1 MKFYVHINPTSHAG
15 SHVPAD
21 HTISK
26 LKENLLQQVHGYVEN
41 KFYNRFLYF
50 LKSVQIFISY
60 MLE

>member
-1 MKFYVHINPTSHAG
+1 MKFYVHINPISHAG

-26 LKENLLQQVHGYVEN
+26 PKENLLQQVHGYVEN
-41 KFYNRFLYF
+41 KFYNQFLYF
-50 LKSVQIFISY
+50 LKSVQIFISC